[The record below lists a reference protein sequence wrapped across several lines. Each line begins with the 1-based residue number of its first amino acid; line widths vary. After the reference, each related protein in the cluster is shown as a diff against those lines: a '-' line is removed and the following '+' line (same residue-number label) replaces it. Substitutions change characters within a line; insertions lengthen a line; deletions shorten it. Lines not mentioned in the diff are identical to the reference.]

1 MLRDN
6 LEEDFAGDV
15 DGGGFFCFVRRRGNP
30 DADFDGDFD
39 ADGDWDL
46 DVFYVKS

>member
-6 LEEDFAGDV
+6 LEEDFAGDL
-15 DGGGFFCFVRRRGNP
+15 DGGGCFFVRRRGNP